1 MREIF
6 QILLMVPGVLFMLLR
21 IYFSFRRHRWTYM
34 RRFSATVKR
43 SVEDQKSAS
52 AIISHQKSLLSIPF
66 RELISSMF

>member
-21 IYFSFRRHRWTYM
+21 IYFSFRRHRWAYM

-43 SVEDQKSAS
+43 SIGDEKSAS

-66 RELISSMF
+66 REIVKSVF